1 MTLRIGGF
9 MKKVFNKILFSIS
22 TFLLATSFVI
32 VAYASTGVNNST
44 QRAMYREDK
53 AIYIDGNSD
62 GCFFPEGILSRAE
75 IATMLQKIEFLAPNE
90 SIIFSDTASHWAK
103 YNISTVANKR
113 YMIGNGN
120 EFRPDD
126 TMTIAEFSKVIHN
139 IFNGTLVTTNV
150 PAAKEFNDV
159 KGHWAKKEIEF
170 MSRYGFING
179 YEDGS
184 FKPDKYISRV
194 EAVVILNRVYKYDT
208 PYYDQIESKNKNKFK
223 DITEAYWAYKD
234 IILASCGTSR

>member
-1 MTLRIGGF
+1 

-53 AIYIDGNSD
+53 AIYIAGNSD

-90 SIIFSDTASHWAK
+90 SIIFEDTQSRWAK

-113 YMIGNGN
+113 YMIGNGDK
-120 EFRPDD
+120 FRQDD
-126 TMTIAEFSKVIHN
+126 PMTRAEFSKVIHN
-139 IFNGTLVTTNV
+139 IFNGTLPTTNL
-150 PAAKEFNDV
+150 PAAKVFSDTD
-159 KGHWAKKEIEF
+159 GHWAKKEIEF

-184 FKPDKYISRV
+184 FKPDNYISRV

-208 PYYDQIESKNKNKFK
+208 PFYYEIEGKNKYKFK
-223 DITEAYWAYKD
+223 DINENYWAYKD
-234 IILASCGTSR
+234 IILASCGTSK